1 MSFAVDGGD
10 AVSFSKCL
18 DVLAG
23 WGAGGRDEIGGGNRK
38 VQRCSYK
45 LSQSCDAMRSPETEV
60 NRTVLCV

>member
-23 WGAGGRDEIGGGNRK
+23 WGAGGRGGACIPG
-38 VQRCSYK
+38 
-45 LSQSCDAMRSPETEV
+45 T
-60 NRTVLCV
+60 